1 LNGGSFLQN
10 LQIDEDAGE
19 LSDVERSSLAREI
32 RAHDLGQSMLLKV
45 WRNSKDANGPSGFLI
60 DCAESY
66 PRVIVLQQNGA
77 LEQYIDDASG
87 PGKDALRADNA
98 LAERVAAWRK
108 GARRGLVKGVI
119 VQFGGQT
126 PLNLAKGLEDAGVP
140 IIGTT
145 VESIDRAGDREQF
158 RDLLKQLGLKQPEN
172 GIARNVSEAREIA
185 KRIGYPVLVRPSFV
199 LGGRA
204 MEIVSDEE
212 QLNYYMAHAV
222 EASTIKDAPILV
234 DKFLDAATEVD
245 VDCLADFHVAQSRSI
260 GTVPARGAQPR
271 WIGTVPHVNGRAVVI
286 GVMEH
291 IEEAGIHSGDSAC
304 ALPPYSLSKE
314 IVGELKRQT
323 IELAKALRVRGLMN
337 VQYAIKDGEIYVI
350 EVNPRASRTVPFV
363 SKATGVPYA
372 KIAAKVMAGKTL
384 DELNVH
390 EIPDPKHISVKEVVF
405 PFSKFPGVDVILGPE
420 MRSTGEVMGIDET
433 FPLAFAKSQLAA
445 GTVLPTEGTV
455 FISVRD
461 QDKDAIVPAAK
472 MLAEMGFEIVASRGT
487 HEVLS
492 KNDVPSTHIPRLGE
506 GRPNVADYIK
516 NGKVQLIINTPTK
529 KGPATD
535 EGKIRAMSVLNKVPI
550 VTTIAGANAAARAIE
565 ALKTQGWGVRPLQN
579 YHRG

>member
-1 LNGGSFLQN
+1 
-10 LQIDEDAGE
+10 
-19 LSDVERSSLAREI
+19 
-32 RAHDLGQSMLLKV
+32 
-45 WRNSKDANGPSGFLI
+45 
-60 DCAESY
+60 
-66 PRVIVLQQNGA
+66 
-77 LEQYIDDASG
+77 
-87 PGKDALRADNA
+87 
-98 LAERVAAWRK
+98 
-108 GARRGLVKGVI
+108 
-119 VQFGGQT
+119 
-126 PLNLAKGLEDAGVP
+126 
-140 IIGTT
+140 
-145 VESIDRAGDREQF
+145 
-158 RDLLKQLGLKQPEN
+158 
-172 GIARNVSEAREIA
+172 
-185 KRIGYPVLVRPSFV
+185 
-199 LGGRA
+199 
-204 MEIVSDEE
+204 
-212 QLNYYMAHAV
+212 
-222 EASTIKDAPILV
+222 
-234 DKFLDAATEVD
+234 
-245 VDCLADFHVAQSRSI
+245 
-260 GTVPARGAQPR
+260 
-271 WIGTVPHVNGRAVVI
+271 
-286 GVMEH
+286 MEH

-314 IVGELKRQT
+314 IIAELKRQT

-390 EIPDPKHISVKEVVF
+390 EIPDPKHVSVKEVVF

-420 MRSTGEVMGIDET
+420 MRSTGEVMGIDQS

-445 GTVLPTEGTV
+445 GSVLPTEGTV

-461 QDKDAIVPAAK
+461 RDKDAIVPAAK
-472 MLAEMGFEIVASRGT
+472 MLAEMGFEIIASRGT

-492 KNDVPSTHIPRLGE
+492 KNDVPATHIPRLGE
-506 GRPNVADYIK
+506 GRPNISDYIK

-565 ALKTQGWGVRPLQN
+565 AMKKQGWGVQPLQA
-579 YHRG
+579 YHATK